1 MVPAL
6 DLPARV
12 IRAEKLAIAARTTL
26 IKVVII
32 TAIRHVIRRVV
43 QEPTLIVAIVI
54 AALTIVKVL
63 EVRAKEVLFT
73 LQDTMNVFVN
83 KMNSVETA
91 SQTTVTTMRTAQ
103 GQHLSSA
110 ITVVIASTTQT
121 CTPTTITSTALH
133 PPLQLR
139 TTLVTKF
146 TLRQLWSILV
156 PRGTCSTTFPS
167 SRSSSS

>member
-1 MVPAL
+1 LPAL

-12 IRAEKLAIAARTTL
+12 IRAEKLAIEARTTL

-32 TAIRHVIRRVV
+32 TVIRHVMERVV
-43 QEPTLIVAIVI
+43 QVTTLIVAMVIV
-54 AALTIVKVL
+54 ALTIVKVL
-63 EVRAKEVLFT
+63 EVRAKDVLFT
-73 LQDTMNVFVN
+73 LQDTMNVLVKN
-83 KMNSVETA
+83 MTSVVTA
-91 SQTTVTTMRTAQ
+91 SQTTVTTMRNAQ
-103 GQHLSSA
+103 GQHLPSD
-110 ITVVIASTTQT
+110 ITAATDSTTT
-121 CTPTTITSTALH
+121 WTPTTITSTALH

-139 TTLVTKF
+139 TTLVTKI